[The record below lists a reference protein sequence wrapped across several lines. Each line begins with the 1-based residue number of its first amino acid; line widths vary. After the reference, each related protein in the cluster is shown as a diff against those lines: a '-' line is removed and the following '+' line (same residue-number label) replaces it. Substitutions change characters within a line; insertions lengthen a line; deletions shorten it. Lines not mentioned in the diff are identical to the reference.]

1 MIASLLARD
10 CQQRAFIML
19 NEFCPLSKKT
29 HPYLFLTNNIKMD
42 SIPNKIKWNIH
53 ALFLHY
59 ISSFEGTYTSY
70 KICKIEPPDLLFMVV
85 FISFY
90 TVRQG
95 KPSLRLHIIYLK
107 DCLRCFSPHKLICMM
122 SPNKCKV

>member
-1 MIASLLARD
+1 MPFFCIIFQVLKVHILL
-10 CQQRAFIML
+10 I
-19 NEFCPLSKKT
+19 
-29 HPYLFLTNNIKMD
+29 
-42 SIPNKIKWNIH
+42 
-53 ALFLHY
+53 
-59 ISSFEGTYTSY
+59 

-107 DCLRCFSPHKLICMM
+107 DCLRYFSPHKLICMM